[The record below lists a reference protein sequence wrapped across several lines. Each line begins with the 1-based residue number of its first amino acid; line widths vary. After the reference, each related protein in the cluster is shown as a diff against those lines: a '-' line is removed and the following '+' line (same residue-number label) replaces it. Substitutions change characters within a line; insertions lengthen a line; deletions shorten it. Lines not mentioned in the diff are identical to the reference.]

1 MVTIAI
7 TPEAFTIIRAALPHG
22 CKIELR
28 PDGYGGYVV
37 TLPNGVLDRLKAM
50 RCPGESYSDPII
62 RVARGEEEWSEPRLR
77 SPLPLRIP
85 CE

>member
-7 TPEAFTIIRAALPHG
+7 TPEGFSIIVTALPSG
-22 CKIELR
+22 RRVKLR

-50 RCPGESYSDPII
+50 RGPSESYSDVIL
-62 RVARGEEEWSEPRLR
+62 RLAKT
-77 SPLPLRIP
+77 IQ
-85 CE
+85 